1 MKNPHPSPIPRV
13 LESLYKKQD
22 KNTSYITLVFIQSM
36 HLVWGTVWGGGGLYE
51 AEFNFIVGW

>member
-36 HLVWGTVWGGGGLYE
+36 HLVWGTVWGGGGDCMKQNSIL
-51 AEFNFIVGW
+51 